1 MKESASAELAVALAQ
16 IISDTNVSLRAR
28 FESWKDDLLENH
40 DRLMVDLRDTLVE
53 EIQNVSPTLLRRAN
67 NS

>member
-16 IISDTNVSLRAR
+16 IISDTNVSLRER

-40 DRLMVDLRDTLVE
+40 DRLMVDLHDTLVE
-53 EIQNVSPTLLRRAN
+53 EIQDVSPALLRRAN

>member
-16 IISDTNVSLRAR
+16 IISDTNASLRER

-53 EIQNVSPTLLRRAN
+53 EIQHVSPALLRRAN
-67 NS
+67 NG